1 MLLNVVIMFNTSF
14 DISNVWN
21 IVFITT
27 ISGLIIYI
35 YLRGIIKKKIR
46 LYSRDTQTEPVT
58 IVEYDVYGEPYINGY
73 LAVYTDMQQWNV
85 V

>member
-1 MLLNVVIMFNTSF
+1 MFNTSF
-14 DISNVWN
+14 DIRNVWN

-46 LYSRDTQTEPVT
+46 LYSSDTQTDPVT
-58 IVEYDVYGEPYINGY
+58 IVEYDAYGEPYINGY
-73 LAVYTDMQQWNV
+73 LAVLYGQPYA
-85 V
+85 